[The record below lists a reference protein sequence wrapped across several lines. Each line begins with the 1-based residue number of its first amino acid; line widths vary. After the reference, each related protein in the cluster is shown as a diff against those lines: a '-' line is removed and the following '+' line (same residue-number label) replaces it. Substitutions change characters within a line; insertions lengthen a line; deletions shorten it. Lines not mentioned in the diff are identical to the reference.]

1 MSNIFFTRT
10 ENSITN
16 SFNDYNIKFSLL
28 SAPVNYII
36 QEDEISVFYLR
47 DNFLAVVKN
56 ENNSFYYSLTNNSNI
71 SVTAGL
77 EINNLKGYYSYSSQR
92 HDLYFDEFKVE
103 LYLDDCSAEI
113 EDSGFMLLRAQ
124 NESSRFYIKFITP
137 EIQSLSFEAKALQ
150 NSVFVEAGMREPEFA
165 IGVFDDSNFTR
176 PRDVRLGTP
185 VISTVPTSGT
195 TTTTGEKDSIELG
208 EGFPSRVMHFKIVCD
223 TIIET
228 GMTTG
233 SLSALKLSV
242 SMPSGLDTV
251 KEPEYA
257 PIYFVSYS
265 ADNTTSVYRA
275 SFEFYKEDTIKYV
288 DGYLYLDVICPM
300 IVQKTLPIS
309 FEII

>member
-251 KEPEYA
+251 AKVNAKELQ
-257 PIYFVSYS
+257 FK
-265 ADNTTSVYRA
+265 TKK
-275 SFEFYKEDTIKYV
+275 KEENFSIHTVFFSIN
-288 DGYLYLDVICPM
+288 
-300 IVQKTLPIS
+300 
-309 FEII
+309 